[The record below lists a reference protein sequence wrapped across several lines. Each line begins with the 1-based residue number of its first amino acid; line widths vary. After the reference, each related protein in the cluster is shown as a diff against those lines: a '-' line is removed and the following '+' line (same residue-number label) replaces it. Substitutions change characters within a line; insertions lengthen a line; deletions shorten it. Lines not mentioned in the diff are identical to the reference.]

1 MSIPTSIAQAAIDTV
16 LVRLTVLFLV
26 GAAGNPVAA
35 RQAASQMLAAY
46 KVENDEELRLAA
58 EIISFSLHALEALS
72 QASAPDFPPNKV
84 LRFRGSAVSLSRE
97 AHKAQ
102 RKLDLLQRARRTG
115 APRPLEVQPT
125 PPALDRPPI
134 DKPLEL
140 IQPKPEAP
148 QTIPNNP
155 TKTWTQLFQ
164 KRETA
169 KRITENL
176 KKSQAQHASQ
186 SDHLNQIPATAQSII
201 PPG

>member
-16 LVRLTVLFLV
+16 LIRLAVLFLV
-26 GAAGNPVAA
+26 GAADDPIAA
-35 RQAASQMLAAY
+35 RQAASQMLAAH
-46 KVENDEELRLAA
+46 KVETDEELRLAA

-72 QASAPDFPPNKV
+72 QASAPDLSLNKI
-84 LRFRGSAVSLSRE
+84 LRFRASAVSLSRE

-115 APRPLEVQPT
+115 VPQPVEVQPM
-125 PPALDRPPI
+125 PPALDSPQI

-148 QTIPNNP
+148 RTVPNNA
-155 TKTWTQLFQ
+155 TKTWSQLFQ

-176 KKSQAQHASQ
+176 KKSQAQHANRPEHPISAIAQ
-186 SDHLNQIPATAQSII
+186 STIPA
-201 PPG
+201 G